1 MKLTVR
7 INYKFM
13 NVWIVLSNGRT
24 VLFTVAELFV
34 VILPFNLLLF
44 PFAQVFLW
52 LWRNYALALCHFVI
66 VNTVMCIDCVIHID
80 LTLSADTVLNACCAV
95 QCFRHAWWTSTSIT
109 VPFYIDSS
117 VVLPVSILASL
128 ATYLMRLFHRLTY
141 VVPDSQLLIF
151 TFWTHVLFFLQSY
164 WI

>member
-44 PFAQVFLW
+44 
-52 LWRNYALALCHFVI
+52 HFV
-66 VNTVMCIDCVIHID
+66 
-80 LTLSADTVLNACCAV
+80 
-95 QCFRHAWWTSTSIT
+95 
-109 VPFYIDSS
+109 
-117 VVLPVSILASL
+117 
-128 ATYLMRLFHRLTY
+128 
-141 VVPDSQLLIF
+141 
-151 TFWTHVLFFLQSY
+151 
-164 WI
+164 